1 MSQVNEEHVVW
12 NKVFYTETLDFRG
25 RINFRR
31 FDECTFVKCKLLMDA
46 DTEQIAF
53 TGCTFKDCNID
64 GIEADEIRGIASKDN
79 TFERPLDEQRQGFE
93 ERLTAA
99 LSQRM
104 TKSA

>member
-1 MSQVNEEHVVW
+1 
-12 NKVFYTETLDFRG
+12 
-25 RINFRR
+25 
-31 FDECTFVKCKLLMDA
+31 MDA

-53 TGCTFKDCNID
+53 TRCTFKDCNID
-64 GIEADEIRGIASKDN
+64 GIEAIRGIVSKDD
-79 TFERPLDEQRQGFE
+79 TFERPLEEQRQGAE